1 MEDTNPASG
10 HSKMP
15 GTPTL
20 AATSTATVGETIP
33 FADVSTSSKHL
44 SSLTGKALGLTV
56 KIYGVE
62 NTGSKTEWQS
72 VPWPKA

>member
-10 HSKMP
+10 YPNMP

-20 AATSTATVGETIP
+20 AATSTAAVGETIP

-44 SSLTGKALGLTV
+44 FPLTGKALGLAV
-56 KIYGVE
+56 KICGVE
-62 NTGSKTEWQS
+62 NTGSNTQWQ
-72 VPWPKA
+72 